1 MTPFQSRIHPA
12 SEAFQAQRAGMLAL
26 VDELRALEQRAADAS
41 ARASAS
47 FARRGALL
55 PRERLSRLLDP
66 GRPFLPIANL
76 AGYGMDDPDPS
87 KVVPGGSQIAG
98 IGFVSGVRCMVV
110 VTDSGIDAGAL
121 TESGNQKLMRCQ
133 ELALDNKL
141 PFVHLVESAGSNLR
155 KYRVE
160 KFIRGGGMFYNLAR
174 LSAAGLPVVTVV
186 HGSSTAGGAYMPG
199 LSDYVVMVRGQA
211 KAFLAGPPL
220 LKAATGE
227 IATDEALGGTDMH
240 ASISGLA
247 EYVAEDDAHAI
258 AIARDIMDNLGWQN
272 KADDAAANAPAPRL
286 DTEELAGVMV
296 LEHRKPVDMREIIAR
311 LVDDSRWMDFKPDY
325 GMATICGQG
334 RIEGHTVGF
343 VTNNGPI
350 DPAGATKAAQFIQL
364 CNQAGTPIVY
374 LQNTTGFIVGRASE
388 EAGMIKHGAKLIQ
401 ALANSQVPQ
410 VTIYC
415 GASFGAGNYGMCGR
429 SFHPRFCF
437 SWPNARTAVMGGE
450 QAATTLEIVARQ
462 QAERKGRPVDEA
474 RLAEQKEEIVG
485 TFERQASA
493 FYTSG
498 HLLDDGVIDPRDTR
512 AVLAFV
518 LATTREAT
526 ARTPRAVQFGVARF

>member
-1 MTPFQSRIHPA
+1 MSPFHSRIHPA
-12 SEAFQAQRAGMLAL
+12 SEAFQAQRTGMLTL
-26 VDELRALEQRAADAS
+26 VAELHALEQRAADAS
-41 ARASAS
+41 ARAAAS

-55 PRERLSRLLDP
+55 PRERVARLLDP
-66 GRPFLPIANL
+66 GRPFLPLCNL
-76 AGYGMDDPDPS
+76 AGYGMDDPDPDRC
-87 KVVPGGSQIAG
+87 VPGGSQIAG
-98 IGFVSGVRCMVV
+98 IGFVSGVRCVV
-110 VTDSGIDAGAL
+110 VATDSGIDAGAL
-121 TESGNQKLMRCQ
+121 TEAGNQKLMRCQ
-133 ELALDNKL
+133 DIALENKL
-141 PFVHLVESAGSNLR
+141 PFVHLVESAGANLR
-155 KYRVE
+155 KYRVD
-160 KFIRGGGMFYNLAR
+160 KFIRGGGMFYRLAR
-174 LSAAGLPVVTVV
+174 LSAAGLPVITVV

-199 LSDYVVMVRGQA
+199 LSDMVVMVRGQA

-258 AIARDIMDNLGWQN
+258 ALARDILANLPWDRPVPAQ
-272 KADDAAANAPAPRL
+272 DVAAPQL
-286 DTEELAGVMV
+286 DTAELAGVMV
-296 LEHRKPVDMREIIAR
+296 LEHKKPIDMREVIAR
-311 LVDDSRWMDFKPDY
+311 LVDGSRWLDFKPDY
-325 GMATICGQG
+325 GPATVCGHG
-334 RIEGHTVGF
+334 RIEDQPVGF
-343 VTNNGPI
+343 ISNNGPI

-364 CNQAGTPIVY
+364 CEQSGTPLVF

-388 EAGMIKHGAKLIQ
+388 EAGMIKHGAKMIQ
-401 ALANSQVPQ
+401 ALANARVPRI
-410 VTIYC
+410 TLYC

-429 SFHPRFCF
+429 AFQPLFCF

-462 QAERKGRPVDEA
+462 QAQRKGKPVDEA
-474 RLAEQKEEIVG
+474 ALATQKQEIVAH
-485 TFERQASA
+485 FESQASA

-518 LATTREAT
+518 LATAREAQ
-526 ARTPRAVQFGVARF
+526 ARPPRAVQFGVARF

>member
-1 MTPFQSRIHPA
+1 MTPFESRIHPA

-26 VDELRALEQRAADAS
+26 VDDLRALEQRAVDAS
-41 ARASAS
+41 ARAAAS
-47 FARRGALL
+47 FAKRGALL
-55 PRERLSRLLDP
+55 PRERLARLLDV
-66 GRPFLPIANL
+66 GRPFLPIASI
-76 AGYGMDDPDPS
+76 AGYAMDNPDLAA
-87 KVVPGGSQIAG
+87 VVPGGSQLAG
-98 IGFVSGVRCMVV
+98 IGFVSGVRCMVLV
-110 VTDSGIDAGAL
+110 NDSGIDAGAL
-121 TESGNQKLMRCQ
+121 TESGNQKIMRCQ
-133 ELALDNKL
+133 ELALANKL
-141 PFVHLVESAGSNLR
+141 PFVHLVESAGANLR

-258 AIARDIMDNLGWQN
+258 AIARDIVENLGWQR
-272 KADDAAANAPAPRL
+272 ADDALAASAPPPRL
-286 DTEELAGVMV
+286 APEELAGVMV
-296 LEHRKPVDMREIIAR
+296 LEHRKPVDMREVIAR

-325 GMATICGQG
+325 GMATVCGQA
-334 RIEGHTVGF
+334 RIEGHPVAF
-343 VTNNGPI
+343 ISNNGPI

-364 CNQAGTPIVY
+364 CNQSGTPIVY

-388 EAGMIKHGAKLIQ
+388 EAGMIKHGAKMIQ

-429 SFHPRFCF
+429 AFHPSFCF

-450 QAATTLEIVARQ
+450 QAATTLDIVARQ
-462 QAERKGRPVDEA
+462 QAERKGGAVDEA
-474 RLAEQKEEIVG
+474 RLAAQKEEIVG

-498 HLLDDGVIDPRDTR
+498 HMLDDGVIDPRDTR

-518 LATTREAT
+518 LATAREAAQRNT
-526 ARTPRAVQFGVARF
+526 RPIQFGVARY

>member
-1 MTPFQSRIHPA
+1 MTPFQSRLHPA

-26 VDELRALEQRAADAS
+26 IDELRALEQRAADAS
-41 ARASAS
+41 ARATAN
-47 FARRGALL
+47 FEKRGALL
-55 PRERLSRLLDP
+55 PRERMSRLLDP
-66 GRPFLPIANL
+66 GAPFLPIANL
-76 AGYGMDDPDPS
+76 AGYGMDDPDPAS
-87 KVVPGGSQIAG
+87 CVPGGSQIAG

-133 ELALDNKL
+133 ELALENKL
-141 PFVHLVESAGSNLR
+141 PFVHLVESAGANLR

-174 LSAAGLPVVTVV
+174 LSAAGLPIVTVV

-199 LSDYVVMVRGQA
+199 LSDYVVMVRGRA

-227 IATDEALGGTDMH
+227 IATDEELGGTDMH
-240 ASISGLA
+240 ASVSGLA

-258 AIARDIMDNLGWQN
+258 AVARDIVANLGWRRA
-272 KADDAAANAPAPRL
+272 ADDAGAAFQPPRL
-286 DTEELAGVMV
+286 DPEELAGAMV
-296 LEHRKPVDMREIIAR
+296 LEHRKPIDMREVIAR
-311 LVDDSRWMDFKPDY
+311 VVDDSCWMDFKPDY
-325 GMATICGQG
+325 GPATICGNG
-334 RIEGHTVGF
+334 RIEGHNVGF

-364 CNQAGTPIVY
+364 CNQSGTPIVY

-388 EAGMIKHGAKLIQ
+388 EAGMIKHGSKMIQ

-410 VTIYC
+410 VTVYC

-429 SFHPRFCF
+429 AFHPRFCF

-462 QAERKGRPVDEA
+462 QAERKGATVDDA
-474 RLAEQKEEIVG
+474 KLAAQKAEIVAN
-485 TFERQASA
+485 FERQASA
-493 FYTSG
+493 FHTSG
-498 HLLDDGVIDPRDTR
+498 HLLDDGVIDPRRTR
-512 AVLAFV
+512 DVLALV
-518 LATTREAT
+518 LATAREAEQ
-526 ARTPRAVQFGVARF
+526 RTTRPMQFGVARF

>member
-1 MTPFQSRIHPA
+1 MTPFQSRLHPA
-12 SEAFQAQRAGMLAL
+12 SEAFRTQRAGMLAL
-26 VDELRALEQRAADAS
+26 IDEFRALEQRAADAS
-41 ARASAS
+41 ARAAAS
-47 FARRGALL
+47 FERRGALL
-55 PRERLSRLLDP
+55 PRERMSRLLDP

-76 AGYGMDDPDPS
+76 AGYGMDDPDLQAC
-87 KVVPGGSQIAG
+87 VPGGSQIAG

-133 ELALDNKL
+133 ELALENRL

-199 LSDYVVMVRGQA
+199 LSDYVVMVRGRA

-227 IATDEALGGTDMH
+227 IATDEELGGTDMH

-258 AIARDIMDNLGWQN
+258 AVARDIMTNLGWEGPP
-272 KADDAAANAPAPRL
+272 DDAAVSFKAPRL
-286 DTEELAGVMV
+286 DAEELAGVMV
-296 LEHRKPVDMREIIAR
+296 LEHRKPIDMREVIAR
-311 LVDDSRWMDFKPDY
+311 VVDDSRWMDFKPDY
-325 GMATICGQG
+325 GPATVCGHG
-334 RIEGHTVGF
+334 RIEGHSVGF
-343 VTNNGPI
+343 ISNNGPI
-350 DPAGATKAAQFIQL
+350 DPHGATKAAHFIQL
-364 CNQAGTPIVY
+364 CNQSGTPIVF
-374 LQNTTGFIVGRASE
+374 LQNTTGFIVGRHSE
-388 EAGMIKHGAKLIQ
+388 EAGMIKHGSKMIQ
-401 ALANSQVPQ
+401 ALANSRVPQ

-429 SFHPRFCF
+429 AFRPRFCF

-462 QAERKGRPVDEA
+462 QAGRKGAPVDDA
-474 RLAEQKEEIVG
+474 KLATQKQEIIA

-518 LATTREAT
+518 LATAREAD
-526 ARTPRAVQFGVARF
+526 ARQTRPVQFGVARF